1 MTVTVLAPYLVQRWV
16 DNNGNPLY
24 LGTISTYQAGTLTQI
39 ATYKDSIGT
48 VNTNPITL
56 NSRGEC
62 SLWLLPNVAYKF
74 IVADVNGNIIA
85 TIDNVVNSQLI
96 TLFGGVDTGSVN
108 AYILTFT
115 ASFTA
120 YTDGVII
127 YWIPANTNTG
137 ASTININGLGTINL
151 VNPDGSALLA
161 GEVVANQPAQ
171 ILIKGG
177 VAQLITPAT
186 TLYGT
191 FTPTWGGFSVSP
203 TGNISYRKNGSLVT
217 LVFTG
222 TTGVSNANSF
232 VMNGLPAL
240 LRPGVTLNSTVAP
253 IVGLIDNSSG
263 ISGGMCLINSGAG
276 SVTFYKDGAQT
287 LWTPSG
293 NKGFI
298 SGSLPTLT
306 YTT

>member
-161 GEVVANQPAQ
+161 GEVVAHQPAQ
-171 ILIKGG
+171 ILLKRG
-177 VAQLITPAT
+177 VAHLITPRT
-186 TLYGT
+186 TL
-191 FTPTWGGFSVSP
+191 
-203 TGNISYRKNGSLVT
+203 
-217 LVFTG
+217 
-222 TTGVSNANSF
+222 
-232 VMNGLPAL
+232 
-240 LRPGVTLNSTVAP
+240 
-253 IVGLIDNSSG
+253 
-263 ISGGMCLINSGAG
+263 
-276 SVTFYKDGAQT
+276 
-287 LWTPSG
+287 
-293 NKGFI
+293 
-298 SGSLPTLT
+298 
-306 YTT
+306 